1 MIKIEIH
8 TLAGQ
13 LDIEIKRN
21 ENSYALLVILSRSQF
36 FQENGRAWNG
46 KIMRTEKLS
55 DIIGLIKACN
65 KNPYAPTKITIN
77 DGRLIQI
84 NLNNDEASIGLRL
97 TDIDENTNE
106 SELIRKIKELTN
118 EVTGNNADLGYYLN
132 DFME

>member
-21 ENSYALLVILSRSQF
+21 ENSYDLLVILSRSQYF
-36 FQENGRAWNG
+36 HENGRVWNG
-46 KIMRTEKLS
+46 KIIQTEKLS
-55 DIIGLIKACN
+55 DIAGLIKACN
-65 KNPYAPTKITIN
+65 KNPSVHTKKTIN

-84 NLNNDEASIGLRL
+84 NLNNDEALIGLRL
-97 TDIDENTNE
+97 TDIDENTHE

-118 EVTGNNADLGYYLN
+118 EVTAYNADLEYYLN
-132 DFME
+132 EFMD